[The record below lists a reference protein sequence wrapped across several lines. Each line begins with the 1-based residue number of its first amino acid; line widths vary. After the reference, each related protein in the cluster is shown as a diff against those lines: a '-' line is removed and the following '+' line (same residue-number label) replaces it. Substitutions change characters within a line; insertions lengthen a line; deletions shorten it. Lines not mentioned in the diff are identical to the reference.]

1 VQRLLLA
8 LILAS
13 GLAGCTGYPRLLGFP
28 FDSGGRSLNS
38 PTAEVQPSIG
48 DRYIAFS
55 SDRNGS
61 QDIYLFDAQNRR
73 LVELRGLNS
82 LDEIATHPSISED
95 GRYLVFLG
103 SRRGKSDIYLYD
115 RQTEQ
120 KRNLTEGLEAEVRN
134 PHLSANGER
143 VAFEVAQE
151 GQWDI
156 WIYSRTGQRINTR

>member
-1 VQRLLLA
+1 VQRFLLA
-8 LILAS
+8 LILSS
-13 GLAGCTGYPRLLGFP
+13 GLGGCTGYPRLLSFP

-48 DRYIAFS
+48 SRYIAFS

-61 QDIYLFDAQNRR
+61 QDIYLFDAQNRQ
-73 LVELRGLNS
+73 LVQLRGLNS

-95 GRYLVFLG
+95 GRYLAFLG

-120 KRNLTEGLEAEVRN
+120 KRNLTAGLEAEVRN
-134 PHLSANGER
+134 PHLSADGER